1 MSAKTY
7 VFLCAQKEYLG
18 IHLIAVRNNIQDQNK
33 VTEYRMMWQRVYF
46 YFDAVLPRLILSRNC
61 VFLGLCKTLCRTA

>member
-1 MSAKTY
+1 MY
-7 VFLCAQKEYLG
+7 YLCTQKEYLV

-33 VTEYRMMWQRVYF
+33 ITEYRMMWQRVYF

-61 VFLGLCKTLCRTA
+61 VFLRLC